1 MARNYKIKAA
11 RAERDLTQKALA
23 EAVGISRQTM
33 NAIEKGDYNPTIKLC
48 GSICRVLG
56 KSVDELFGE
65 EEPTM
70 DEGKIRYCPRCR
82 ALSTGERCPR
92 CGNAE
97 LTEPTA
103 DELCF
108 LTQQPYL
115 WSEMLADVLRQ
126 NDIPVFTQ
134 NYLGAGMT
142 SKIGS
147 MMEQVSFY
155 VPYSRFSE
163 ADDLVK
169 TLFSDQMA
177 EENSES

>member
-1 MARNYKIKAA
+1 MEFCRDTPLYLSLKLDGMLEPEEA
-11 RAERDLTQKALA
+11 RALEEHLA
-23 EAVGISRQTM
+23 
-33 NAIEKGDYNPTIKLC
+33 C
-48 GSICRVLG
+48 
-56 KSVDELFGE
+56 
-65 EEPTM
+65 
-70 DEGKIRYCPRCR
+70 CPRCR